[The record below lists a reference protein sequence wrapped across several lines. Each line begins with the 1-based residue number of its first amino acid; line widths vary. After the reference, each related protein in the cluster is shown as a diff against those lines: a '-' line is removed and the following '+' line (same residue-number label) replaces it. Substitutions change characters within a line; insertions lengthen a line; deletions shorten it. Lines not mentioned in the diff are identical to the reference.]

1 MVSQQNVELAKRG
14 IDAFNQRDLDVY
26 DELVTL
32 DFEWFPAMPGA
43 LGGDSYRGH
52 EGVERFLE
60 ALDDTW
66 EEMRLVGEEFRD
78 LGNRVLLLARL
89 EGRGKS
95 SGVPV
100 TQAQSIVIDFRG
112 GRIARIRG
120 YLDHGEALRAAGL
133 GEK

>member
-1 MVSQQNVELAKRG
+1 VVPG
-14 IDAFNQRDLDVY
+14 DAGRI
-26 DELVTL
+26 
-32 DFEWFPAMPGA
+32 
-43 LGGDSYRGH
+43 GGDSYRAR

-100 TQAQSIVIDFRG
+100 TLEQSIVIDFRG
-112 GRIARIRG
+112 GRIARMRG

-133 GEK
+133 TE

>member
-1 MVSQQNVELAKRG
+1 MVSQQNVEIAKRG
-14 IDAFNQRDLDVY
+14 IDAFNQRDLDTY

-43 LGGDSYRGH
+43 LGGDSYRGR

-100 TQAQSIVIDFRG
+100 TQAQSIVID
-112 GRIARIRG
+112 
-120 YLDHGEALRAAGL
+120 L
-133 GEK
+133 